1 MPCILT
7 FAIVTGGLAL
17 PRAAVMVTGFKTSH
31 RLESRRL
38 DSGAFTYIGCTA
50 GYWESRPGGNVGTAS
65 QGFSATFVACN
76 VRGYT
81 YFGLECPMAT
91 QTHCECGGS
100 STASNMG
107 LGTDCTRSIRHCNN
121 QATLSHWGTVY
132 KLGGHSRGSVY
143 VVSADGTGTAASFRN
158 PVSVAVSPNSVYVAD
173 WSDHRIREVNTPRL
187 HQPGCAHLSRHDLST
202 PRSPS
207 TQPHRTPSCHRCHRA
222 HHPPVPRTAPTRYPV
237 PALTPPL
244 PVRA

>member
-38 DSGAFTYIGCTA
+38 DSAGAFTYIGCTA
-50 GYWESRPGGNVGTAS
+50 GYWESRPGGNVGTAA

-76 VRGYT
+76 NICLVRGYT
-81 YFGLECPMAT
+81 HFGLECPMAT
-91 QTHCECGGS
+91 HTHCQCGGS
-100 STASNMG
+100 STASNAG
-107 LGTDCTRSIRHCNN
+107 LGTDCTRSISHCNN

-143 VVSADGTGTAASFRN
+143 VVSAAGTGTAASFRN

-173 WSDHRIREVNTPRL
+173 WSDHKSAR
-187 HQPGCAHLSRHDLST
+187 
-202 PRSPS
+202 
-207 TQPHRTPSCHRCHRA
+207 
-222 HHPPVPRTAPTRYPV
+222 
-237 PALTPPL
+237 
-244 PVRA
+244 